1 MVKGVCLLDVVT
13 LLIRITQPVW
23 HRSTMEV
30 KQFLGLQVFEFAYL
44 MALAFFPFFIAQREV
59 AITILM
65 VASVYVV
72 FSVIKHALSYKVDP
86 ANKVVII
93 TGCDTGFGNSLAQR
107 LDSLGFTVIAGCLDK
122 SSDGAE
128 QLKSS
133 TSGRLH
139 VIPLDVTDDTGI
151 SNCLS
156 FFEEELPGKDLWAL
170 VNNAGII
177 VRGDVEFTSV
187 KSYQKVADVNLF
199 GTIRMTKAFLP
210 HLRKHK
216 GRIINV
222 SGASGCI
229 SLPSLSAYSISN
241 YGIEA
246 FSDALRL
253 EMKQFGVKVIIIEP
267 GNYYGSTGL
276 QNRAALPG
284 IQKAFAALWA
294 EAPETVRQ
302 AYGKGYIDSQYKAV
316 AEQSK
321 TSASSLA
328 PVIDILELAIMQVNA
343 KPRYLI
349 SGSNQIF
356 DYLNVLL
363 WWKPWLPERI
373 FDKLVEN
380 SYCQRAPAVSN

>member
-216 GRIINV
+216 V
-222 SGASGCI
+222 
-229 SLPSLSAYSISN
+229 
-241 YGIEA
+241 
-246 FSDALRL
+246 
-253 EMKQFGVKVIIIEP
+253 
-267 GNYYGSTGL
+267 TL
-276 QNRAALPG
+276 QNQGGELDSQLPG